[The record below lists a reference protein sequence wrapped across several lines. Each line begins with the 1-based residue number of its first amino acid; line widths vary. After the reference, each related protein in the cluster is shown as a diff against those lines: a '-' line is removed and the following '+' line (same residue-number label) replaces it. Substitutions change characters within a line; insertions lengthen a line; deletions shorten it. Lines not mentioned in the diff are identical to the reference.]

1 MSTDTL
7 HELTEKPMN
16 WRSWLLVL
24 AALLQLVML
33 AGVYLGAKYPLWT
46 GEPVTLRVVPVDPR
60 DLFRGNYARLNYGI
74 SSLPASL
81 LPDQD
86 TLREGQRVYV
96 TLAPGEDGFW
106 QATALSTQRPEHG
119 TVVRGRVQWAS
130 GGQYVLRYGIEAWF
144 APKEKA
150 LALED
155 TLRGGGAARVMLAAN
170 GKAALVAVGERPS
183 EFVDEQQQ

>member
-7 HELTEKPMN
+7 HTLTEKPMN
-16 WRSWLLVL
+16 WRSGLLVL
-24 AALLQLVML
+24 AALLQLAIL
-33 AGVYLGAKYPLWT
+33 AGVYLGAKYPAWT

-60 DLFRGNYARLNYGI
+60 DLFRGNYARLNYQV

-81 LPDQD
+81 LPDNE

-96 TLAPGEDGFW
+96 TLTPGDDGFW
-106 QATALSTQRPEHG
+106 QASALSAERPAQG
-119 TVVRGRVQWAS
+119 TVLRGRVQWVS
-130 GGQYVLRYGIEAWF
+130 GEQYALRFGIEAWF

-155 TLRGGGAARVMLAAN
+155 TLREGGAAQVMLAAN

-183 EFVDEQQQ
+183 EFVDKQQQ